1 MAVPCRTF
9 DDLFRSDSDC
19 LVAPIEN
26 SLAGS
31 IHRNYDLL
39 LQSGLTIRAETSLRI
54 VHNLIGLGSLS
65 DVRRVYS
72 HPVALAQCERFLSG
86 RFESI
91 EVHDT
96 AGAVRMVVERGH
108 HDEAA
113 IASAEAARIYG
124 AKILEP
130 GVEDDPQNFTRF
142 WLLSRE
148 PMSLDG
154 SKWKTSVVFRTPNV
168 PGSLHRALGTF
179 ASAGVDLAKIES
191 RPVQGRPWEYSFY
204 VDVAGAESDPDVGG
218 ALIELRSLA
227 ELVHVLGSYPVIG
240 A

>member
-1 MAVPCRTF
+1 M
-9 DDLFRSDSDC
+9 
-19 LVAPIEN
+19 
-26 SLAGS
+26 
-31 IHRNYDLL
+31 
-39 LQSGLTIRAETSLRI
+39 
-54 VHNLIGLGSLS
+54 
-65 DVRRVYS
+65 RRVYS

-96 AGAVRMVVERGH
+96 AGAVRLVVERGNTE
-108 HDEAA
+108 EAA
-113 IASAEAARIYG
+113 IASADAARIYG
-124 AKILEP
+124 AKILQA

-148 PMSLDG
+148 PMNLDG
-154 SKWKTSVVFRTPNV
+154 AKWKTSVVFRTPNV

-204 VDVAGAESDPDVGG
+204 VDVAGAESEKGVRG
-218 ALIELRSLA
+218 ALAELRSLA
-227 ELVHVLGSYPVIG
+227 EMVHVLGSYPVIG
-240 A
+240 EV